1 MGDKFYTIGI
11 WCQWCENFF
20 VIDAENKKAKV
31 FVSGNILKPRFNVMK
46 FFTDVI

>member
-1 MGDKFYTIGI
+1 MFYTVGI

-20 VIDAENKKAKV
+20 VIDAENKKDKLV
-31 FVSGNILKPRFNVMK
+31 FVLGNILKPRLNVMK